1 MNLNLLSWNVR
12 GLNDRVKRARICNL
26 LHLWKADVVCFQE
39 TKLMAVTQGLIRS
52 LWRCRYVDWLSL
64 DSVGASGGII
74 LMWDK
79 RVVDR
84 VDVAIGNF
92 SVSCRFREVATGFEW
107 AFSGVYGPN
116 RAVERSLM
124 WEELAGIASWWEVPW
139 CVGGDFN
146 IVRYPS
152 ERVGATDFSPS
163 MREFTDFIFSMGLL
177 DLPMDGGNFTWSN
190 ARSRSRLDRFLCSPL
205 LADHF
210 SRIAQ
215 RHLPRFLSDHFPIL
229 LSCGFMQKR
238 QSPFRFQNMWLKSEG
253 FHNRVQ
259 QWWNSYLYN
268 GSPSY
273 ILNQKLKSLKVDLRR
288 WNKEIFGDVNL
299 RKNDLQAQIQDLDL
313 VEETRPLSAEEGVTK
328 ENLKAEFEKLLLLEE
343 IQWRQTS
350 RATWLREGDKN
361 TKFFHRV
368 ANSNRRFNSIDH
380 LVVNGVVTT
389 DQSEIGTG
397 LVNFYK
403 GLFSDDEVRR
413 PLLDG
418 VVFST
423 IDESDRDM
431 LDRAFTEDEVWGVVR
446 NMGGDKAPGPDGFSL
461 AFFQSCWDIIK
472 QDVMNV
478 FHDFHTSRN
487 FVKSLNVTFLALI
500 PKKPG
505 AQECKDFRPISLVT
519 GMYKIMAKVLANRLS
534 GVLPKLISVSQNAFV
549 GGRQI
554 LDSVLVANESLDS
567 RLKSGSPGVLCKLDI
582 EKAYDHVNW
591 SFLLYML
598 RRCGFSERWR
608 QWIYSCIATVRFSVL
623 VNGSAH
629 GFFSTSRGLRQGDP
643 LSPML
648 FIIVMEALSRM
659 LERAVTGGY
668 ISGFSVGNSTG
679 VELSISHSLFAD
691 DTLIFCGA
699 DSEQAW
705 YLRGVFIWFQA
716 ISGLKINLSKSELVP
731 VGQVTNVPEL
741 AGILG
746 CRVASLPLTYLG
758 LPLGAS
764 FKSKDIWVGVVEK
777 LERRL
782 AGWKRLYLSKG
793 GRVTL
798 IKSTLSSI
806 PTYFLSLF
814 PIPMSIARRI
824 EKLQR
829 DFLWGGLE
837 EEHKFHLVNWHQVC
851 TPLSGGGL
859 GIRDVAIF
867 NKALLGKWLRRY
879 STEPNSL
886 WRQVID
892 SKYGGQGNFWVSNRV
907 NTPHGVSL
915 WRHIRTGWDVFS
927 QHISYTVG
935 DGSRLRFW
943 HDVWCG
949 DLPLR
954 SQFPSLFQLARAPE
968 ASVADLCHFQGTNC
982 VWDIAFN
989 RSVQDWEME
998 MIDSFMTLLYSSRI
1012 RQGVADSLCWTPSSR
1027 GLFEVRSF
1035 YSVLMHP
1042 SSQDYF
1048 PWKGVWKAKVP
1059 PRVAFFVWT
1068 SALGKIL
1075 TTDNLRKRRV
1085 MIQDWCCMC
1094 QMSGESVNHL
1104 LLHCPVAWELWSVV
1118 LTLFGIT
1125 WVMPRGVGDLLSCWH
1140 GPRNKSEAGK
1150 IWKMTPHCLLWCIWQ
1165 ERNARTFNGVEKSI
1179 PALKLHLLHTLLSWA
1194 KASHLDSSCSLSDMI
1209 DYCSACL

>member
-1 MNLNLLSWNVR
+1 
-12 GLNDRVKRARICNL
+12 
-26 LHLWKADVVCFQE
+26 
-39 TKLMAVTQGLIRS
+39 
-52 LWRCRYVDWLSL
+52 
-64 DSVGASGGII
+64 
-74 LMWDK
+74 
-79 RVVDR
+79 
-84 VDVAIGNF
+84 
-92 SVSCRFREVATGFEW
+92 
-107 AFSGVYGPN
+107 
-116 RAVERSLM
+116 
-124 WEELAGIASWWEVPW
+124 
-139 CVGGDFN
+139 
-146 IVRYPS
+146 
-152 ERVGATDFSPS
+152 
-163 MREFTDFIFSMGLL
+163 
-177 DLPMDGGNFTWSN
+177 
-190 ARSRSRLDRFLCSPL
+190 
-205 LADHF
+205 
-210 SRIAQ
+210 
-215 RHLPRFLSDHFPIL
+215 
-229 LSCGFMQKR
+229 
-238 QSPFRFQNMWLKSEG
+238 
-253 FHNRVQ
+253 
-259 QWWNSYLYN
+259 
-268 GSPSY
+268 
-273 ILNQKLKSLKVDLRR
+273 
-288 WNKEIFGDVNL
+288 
-299 RKNDLQAQIQDLDL
+299 
-313 VEETRPLSAEEGVTK
+313 
-328 ENLKAEFEKLLLLEE
+328 
-343 IQWRQTS
+343 
-350 RATWLREGDKN
+350 
-361 TKFFHRV
+361 
-368 ANSNRRFNSIDH
+368 
-380 LVVNGVVTT
+380 
-389 DQSEIGTG
+389 
-397 LVNFYK
+397 
-403 GLFSDDEVRR
+403 
-413 PLLDG
+413 
-418 VVFST
+418 
-423 IDESDRDM
+423 
-431 LDRAFTEDEVWGVVR
+431 
-446 NMGGDKAPGPDGFSL
+446 
-461 AFFQSCWDIIK
+461 
-472 QDVMNV
+472 MNV
-478 FHDFHTSRN
+478 FHDFHVSRN

-519 GMYKIMAKVLANRLS
+519 GMYKIIAKVLANRLS
-534 GVLPKLISVSQNAFV
+534 GVLPKLISASQNAFV

-567 RLKSGSPGVLCKLDI
+567 RLKSGFPGVLCKLDI

-591 SFLLYML
+591 NFLLYML

-608 QWIYSCIATVRFSVL
+608 QWIYSCISTVRFSVL

-659 LERAVTGGY
+659 LERAVAGGY

-699 DSEQAW
+699 NSEQAW

-731 VGQVTNVPEL
+731 VGQVINVPEL

-764 FKSKDIWVGVVEK
+764 YKSKSIWVGVVEK
-777 LERRL
+777 MEKRL

-814 PIPMSIARRI
+814 PLPMSIARRI

-837 EEHKFHLVNWHQVC
+837 EEHKFHLVNWHQTC
-851 TPLSGGGL
+851 SPLHSGGL

-867 NKALLGKWLRRY
+867 NKALLGKWLWRY
-879 STEPNSL
+879 SMDPTSL

-892 SKYGGQGNFWVSNRV
+892 SKYGSQGNFWCSNRV
-907 NTPHGVSL
+907 NSPHGVSL
-915 WRHIRTGWDVFS
+915 WKHIRAGWDVFS

-968 ASVADLCHFQGTNC
+968 ATVADLCHFQGMNC
-982 VWDIAFN
+982 VWDIAFI
-989 RSVQDWEME
+989 RSVQDWELE

-1035 YSVLMHP
+1035 YSTLIHP
-1042 SSQDYF
+1042 FSQDSF

-1085 MIQDWCCMC
+1085 IIQDWCCMC
-1094 QMSGESVNHL
+1094 KSSGETVNHL
-1104 LLHCPVAWELWSVV
+1104 LLHCPVAWELWSMVWI
-1118 LTLFGIT
+1118 LFGIT
-1125 WVMPRGVGDLLSCWH
+1125 WVMPRGVVDLFNCWH
-1140 GPRNKSEAGK
+1140 GPRSKSEAGK
-1150 IWKMTPHCLLWCIWQ
+1150 IWKMTPHCLMWCIWQ
-1165 ERNARTFNGVEKSI
+1165 ERNDRTFNGVEKSI
-1179 PALKLHLLHTLLSWA
+1179 PALKFHLLHILLSWA
-1194 KASHLDSSCSLSDMI
+1194 KAAHLVSSCSLSDMI
-1209 DYCSACL
+1209 DYCSVCP